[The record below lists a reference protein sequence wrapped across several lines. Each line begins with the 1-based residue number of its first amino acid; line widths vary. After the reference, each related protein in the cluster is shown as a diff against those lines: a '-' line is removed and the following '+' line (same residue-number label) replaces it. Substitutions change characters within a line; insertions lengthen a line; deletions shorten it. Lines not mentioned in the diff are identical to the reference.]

1 MAVLVHSLL
10 FVATRDFVQN
20 FDDYIEIC
28 FKISSLRCKP
38 IKPGKVL
45 LNNCSLVLAN
55 STNVWPDC
63 FLPIRNF
70 SKTRQKHCINKAQ
83 YSFGH
88 FKFFA
93 ASKWIFL
100 KICIYN
106 QFQMSWDRCHKTFE
120 FQQTSIYPPPRPL
133 FNVVFNVVSH
143 FLSGLMCFGLS
154 NIDWGVGRGRGAV
167 LCVTNCNDPFTI

>member
-120 FQQTSIYPPPRPL
+120 FQQTSIYPPPPAPVQCCVQCCVPFLVR
-133 FNVVFNVVSH
+133 FDVFWFKQH
-143 FLSGLMCFGLS
+143 WLGCGEGEGSG
-154 NIDWGVGRGRGAV
+154 IV
-167 LCVTNCNDPFTI
+167 CNKL